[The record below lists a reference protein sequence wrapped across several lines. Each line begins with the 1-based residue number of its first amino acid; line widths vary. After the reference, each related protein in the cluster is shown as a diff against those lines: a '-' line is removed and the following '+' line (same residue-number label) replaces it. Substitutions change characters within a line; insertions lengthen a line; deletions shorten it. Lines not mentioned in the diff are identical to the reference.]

1 MTKAELVSD
10 VARRTGLT
18 KKEVALVIN
27 EALEVMKEA
36 LVQRKERI
44 ELRGFGVFEV
54 RKRKRRV
61 ARNPRTKEPIAVP
74 ERWVVVFKAS
84 KVIKEEI

>member
-18 KKEVALVIN
+18 KKEVALVVN

-36 LVQRKERI
+36 LVRKERI

-54 RKRKRRV
+54 RKRKKRL

-84 KVIKEEI
+84 KVIKEEL

>member
-1 MTKAELVSD
+1 MTKAELVGD

-18 KKEVALVIN
+18 RKEVALVIN

-36 LVQRKERI
+36 LINKERI

-54 RKRKRRV
+54 RKRKGRL
-61 ARNPRTKEPIAVP
+61 ARNPRTQEPIAVP
-74 ERWVVVFKAS
+74 DRWVVVFKAS
-84 KVIKEEI
+84 KVIKEEL